1 MSKKI
6 AFHSLLFLLLLFEY
20 EISQNVDKDMMKA
33 LACIAVIKAKKDTIQ
48 DQRLITNYMLKCF
61 ISIDDSSIQKL
72 LSNQMSDNFDLDKS
86 DVDKLTDISKLSV
99 EYSKEEISDFSRK
112 LNMALE
118 KLKNADLNVAENEKS
133 RKSDSNSNKSPESS
147 ELLEYIINGFMS
159 FLNPNDSFLVLIVF
173 FVLAYFGLKGLKKLF
188 AGNKKEKVNTKPKK
202 DKKGKKD

>member
-1 MSKKI
+1 
-6 AFHSLLFLLLLFEY
+6 
-20 EISQNVDKDMMKA
+20 
-33 LACIAVIKAKKDTIQ
+33 
-48 DQRLITNYMLKCF
+48 MLKCF

-72 LSNQMSDNFDLDKS
+72 LSNQISGNFDLDKS

-99 EYSKEEISDFSRK
+99 EYSKEEISDYSRK
-112 LNMALE
+112 LNTALE

-133 RKSDSNSNKSPESS
+133 RKSDSNSNKSPEGS
-147 ELLEYIINGFMS
+147 EFLEYIINGFMS